1 MLATGGLE
9 CKVLVLTVH
18 YLFNLLTT
26 KPDGAGAFNDIL
38 MTPTVGLS
46 CCISNQEI
54 PADWTDFLSVS
65 HKTNE
70 MLLKKTCRLLDKP
83 ADKIMFY
90 GSKYTND
97 QFKLLH

>member
-18 YLFNLLTT
+18 YLFHLLTT

-38 MTPTVGLS
+38 MTPTVGQS

-54 PADWTDFLSVS
+54 PAD
-65 HKTNE
+65 
-70 MLLKKTCRLLDKP
+70 
-83 ADKIMFY
+83 
-90 GSKYTND
+90 
-97 QFKLLH
+97 

>member
-38 MTPTVGLS
+38 MTPTVGLI

-54 PADWTDFLSVS
+54 PAD
-65 HKTNE
+65 
-70 MLLKKTCRLLDKP
+70 
-83 ADKIMFY
+83 
-90 GSKYTND
+90 
-97 QFKLLH
+97 